1 MVRQIAAKT
10 TKMTSQKCSYGT
22 VKGLYSKLS
31 SSWYHRLL
39 LKTNGKHKT
48 NKKVARSKFKIEPQM
63 SRTVGAAPWET
74 NIRSEL
80 WRAVHV
86 SCKGYWQMRVI
97 LNFVDRPIEL
107 LRHQNAGRLGSHL
120 TEQYEHFWEVICLVS
135 AAVCRNIHHN
145 LLPDI
150 ASIDSRKK
158 MTHWSVRYTKRGEVT
173 FMRPVKEAN
182 RCMKP
187 VQFLFSLIF
196 RRSLCYSHS
205 HARLLVF
212 RSSQRC

>member
-1 MVRQIAAKT
+1 MVRQFAAKT

-22 VKGLYSKLS
+22 VKGLYSKLG

-107 LRHQNAGRLGSHL
+107 LRHQNAGLSNG
-120 TEQYEHFWEVICLVS
+120 
-135 AAVCRNIHHN
+135 
-145 LLPDI
+145 
-150 ASIDSRKK
+150 
-158 MTHWSVRYTKRGEVT
+158 
-173 FMRPVKEAN
+173 
-182 RCMKP
+182 CMKP
-187 VQFLFSLIF
+187 VQSLFSLVSQCPQYY
-196 RRSLCYSHS
+196 RLAASPLEGHAHS
-205 HARLLVF
+205 HVRSHTCFAFFTTDFWGKEGLLAV
-212 RSSQRC
+212 